1 MTNEIQQDEKRSLTL
16 SERLALKRGITKF
29 AILCDTS
36 GSMYTDVEPGQSRID
51 VLRNIVKELSNAP
64 IIVFNNNAML
74 ADKNSIPKPC
84 GGTYF
89 SKALQLAKDH
99 GILNVVLLTD
109 GQNSKSDETATLE
122 IAKGMNIR
130 IMYIGT
136 GERPEFLSK
145 LANQSGSFA
154 TTEDLKKPKEI
165 KEKIQLLLDSG
176 NKQEQKGPICL

>member
-1 MTNEIQQDEKRSLTL
+1 MTNEIQQDGKRSLTL

-29 AILCDTS
+29 AILCDDS
-36 GSMYTDVEPGQSRID
+36 GSMFTDVEPGQSRID
-51 VLRNIVKELSNAP
+51 VLRNIVKELADAP
-64 IIVFNNNAML
+64 IIVFSDDARI
-74 ADKNSIPKPC
+74 ADKNSIPEPC

-109 GQNSKSDETATLE
+109 GANAKSDEAITLE

-165 KEKIQLLLDSG
+165 KEKIQLLLDAG
-176 NKQEQKGPICL
+176 KQEQKGPICL